1 MINKITKKFSRMQ
14 IIALGF
20 LSIIIIGTL
29 LLMLPFASKDG
40 HSAGLVNALFTATS
54 ATCVT
59 GLVVFDT
66 FAHWTVFGQVVILI
80 LIQVGGL
87 GFVTLGMFLSLLL
100 KRKIGLSEREM
111 LHESVSAMSVSG
123 MVKLTK
129 EIIVG
134 TICIEGIGA
143 IILSLRFIK
152 DFGIGRGIYYGI
164 FHSISAFC
172 NAGFDL
178 IGIKSEYSS
187 FTSYVGDPVVN
198 ITIIA
203 LIIIG
208 GIGFLVW
215 DDILKHKLEFKKYM
229 LHTKLV
235 LVSTAALIIGGT
247 ILFFIFEYSN
257 TLEGMPVGTKILAS
271 LFSSVTP
278 RTAGF
283 NTIDTGMLSDS
294 SKLLTMLL
302 MFIGGSPG
310 STAGGIKTTTAL
322 VIFLTLVSS
331 LRKETGTNVFSRRIE
346 LEAIRK
352 ATMVFFLSILMV
364 ITASLIICSVQNL
377 ALTDVLF
384 ESFSAMG
391 TVGMTTGITRE
402 LNTISRIVIILL
414 MYSGRIGSLT
424 FALSFG
430 DKRIAKQIVMPSERI
445 NIGEVI
451 K

>member
-445 NIGEVI
+445 NIG
-451 K
+451 

>member
-80 LIQVGGL
+80 QIQVGGL

-445 NIGEVI
+445 NIG
-451 K
+451 

>member
-123 MVKLTK
+123 MVKLAK

-257 TLEGMPVGTKILAS
+257 TLEGMPVGTKILVS

-445 NIGEVI
+445 NIG
-451 K
+451 

>member
-66 FAHWTVFGQVVILI
+66 FAHWTVFGKVVILI

-310 STAGGIKTTTAL
+310 STAGGAKTTTMVVLAFYAL
-322 VIFLTLVSS
+322 AMIRNQEDINLFGRRLTSDVVKKANAVVVINLTLAF
-331 LRKETGTNVFSRRIE
+331 T
-346 LEAIRK
+346 A
-352 ATMVFFLSILMV
+352 AMV
-364 ITASLIICSVQNL
+364 IMAMQTIPF
-377 ALTDVLF
+377 TDVMF
-384 ESFSAMG
+384 EVLSAIN
-391 TVGMTTGITRE
+391 TVGMSTGITRD
-402 LNTISRIVIILL
+402 LNLISRILIIVL
-414 MYSGRIGSLT
+414 MYCGRLGSLS
-424 FALSFG
+424 FALVFAQKSTT
-430 DKRIAKQIVMPSERI
+430 DNVRQPQERI
-445 NIGEVI
+445 IVG
-451 K
+451 

>member
-257 TLEGMPVGTKILAS
+257 TLEGMPVGTKILVS

-445 NIGEVI
+445 NIG
-451 K
+451 

>member
-1 MINKITKKFSRMQ
+1 
-14 IIALGF
+14 
-20 LSIIIIGTL
+20 
-29 LLMLPFASKDG
+29 
-40 HSAGLVNALFTATS
+40 
-54 ATCVT
+54 
-59 GLVVFDT
+59 
-66 FAHWTVFGQVVILI
+66 
-80 LIQVGGL
+80 
-87 GFVTLGMFLSLLL
+87 
-100 KRKIGLSEREM
+100 
-111 LHESVSAMSVSG
+111 
-123 MVKLTK
+123 
-129 EIIVG
+129 
-134 TICIEGIGA
+134 
-143 IILSLRFIK
+143 
-152 DFGIGRGIYYGI
+152 
-164 FHSISAFC
+164 
-172 NAGFDL
+172 
-178 IGIKSEYSS
+178 
-187 FTSYVGDPVVN
+187 
-198 ITIIA
+198 
-203 LIIIG
+203 
-208 GIGFLVW
+208 
-215 DDILKHKLEFKKYM
+215 
-229 LHTKLV
+229 
-235 LVSTAALIIGGT
+235 
-247 ILFFIFEYSN
+247 
-257 TLEGMPVGTKILAS
+257 MPVGTKILAS

-445 NIGEVI
+445 NIG
-451 K
+451 

>member
-271 LFSSVTP
+271 LFSSVNP

-414 MYSGRIGSLT
+414 MYSGRIGSLS

-445 NIGEVI
+445 NIG
-451 K
+451 

>member
-1 MINKITKKFSRMQ
+1 
-14 IIALGF
+14 
-20 LSIIIIGTL
+20 
-29 LLMLPFASKDG
+29 
-40 HSAGLVNALFTATS
+40 
-54 ATCVT
+54 
-59 GLVVFDT
+59 
-66 FAHWTVFGQVVILI
+66 
-80 LIQVGGL
+80 
-87 GFVTLGMFLSLLL
+87 
-100 KRKIGLSEREM
+100 
-111 LHESVSAMSVSG
+111 
-123 MVKLTK
+123 
-129 EIIVG
+129 
-134 TICIEGIGA
+134 
-143 IILSLRFIK
+143 
-152 DFGIGRGIYYGI
+152 
-164 FHSISAFC
+164 
-172 NAGFDL
+172 
-178 IGIKSEYSS
+178 
-187 FTSYVGDPVVN
+187 
-198 ITIIA
+198 
-203 LIIIG
+203 
-208 GIGFLVW
+208 
-215 DDILKHKLEFKKYM
+215 M

-346 LEAIRK
+346 LEAIRQ

-445 NIGEVI
+445 NIG
-451 K
+451 

>member
-235 LVSTAALIIGGT
+235 LVSTAALIIVGT

-445 NIGEVI
+445 NIG
-451 K
+451 

>member
-66 FAHWTVFGQVVILI
+66 FAHWTVFGKVVILI

-445 NIGEVI
+445 NIG
-451 K
+451 

>member
-215 DDILKHKLEFKKYM
+215 DDILKHKLEFKK
-229 LHTKLV
+229 
-235 LVSTAALIIGGT
+235 
-247 ILFFIFEYSN
+247 
-257 TLEGMPVGTKILAS
+257 
-271 LFSSVTP
+271 
-278 RTAGF
+278 
-283 NTIDTGMLSDS
+283 
-294 SKLLTMLL
+294 
-302 MFIGGSPG
+302 
-310 STAGGIKTTTAL
+310 
-322 VIFLTLVSS
+322 
-331 LRKETGTNVFSRRIE
+331 
-346 LEAIRK
+346 
-352 ATMVFFLSILMV
+352 
-364 ITASLIICSVQNL
+364 
-377 ALTDVLF
+377 
-384 ESFSAMG
+384 
-391 TVGMTTGITRE
+391 
-402 LNTISRIVIILL
+402 
-414 MYSGRIGSLT
+414 
-424 FALSFG
+424 
-430 DKRIAKQIVMPSERI
+430 
-445 NIGEVI
+445 
-451 K
+451 

>member
-310 STAGGIKTTTAL
+310 STAGGIKTTTAV

-445 NIGEVI
+445 NIG
-451 K
+451 

>member
-331 LRKETGTNVFSRRIE
+331 LRKETGTNVFRRRIE
-346 LEAIRK
+346 LDAIRK

-445 NIGEVI
+445 NIG
-451 K
+451 

>member
-283 NTIDTGMLSDS
+283 NTSDTGMLSDS

-445 NIGEVI
+445 NIG
-451 K
+451 

>member
-331 LRKETGTNVFSRRIE
+331 VRKETGTNVFSRRIE

-445 NIGEVI
+445 NIG
-451 K
+451 